1 MAIKNTKPQP
11 NTTWRSEDGMSV
23 YVESVDNVDDDFCL
37 INIIDADSKDDPLA
51 AGDQLTLEEWHE
63 LVQSHDLHLSN
74 DN

>member
-1 MAIKNTKPQP
+1 MAIENTKPQP
-11 NTTWRSEDGMSV
+11 NTTWLSEDGTSV